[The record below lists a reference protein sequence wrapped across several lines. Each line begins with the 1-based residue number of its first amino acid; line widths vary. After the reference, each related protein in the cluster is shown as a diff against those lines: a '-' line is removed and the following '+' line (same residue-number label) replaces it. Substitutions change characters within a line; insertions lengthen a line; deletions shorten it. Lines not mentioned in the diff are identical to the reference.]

1 MNSQSKSGPLDG
13 VRVLELATVVAAPGT
28 GKYLADFGADVIKI
42 EAPNGDPTR
51 RMGWIGPGEI
61 DSYFWKLVN
70 RNKRCISLDLKTQE
84 GKAAFWALLDDANI
98 LIENMRPG
106 KLEALGFGP
115 DKLLRRNPRI
125 VILRVSG
132 FGQEGPYAR
141 HPGFATIAEALS
153 GLASLLGE
161 PEGPPLLPPIALTDE
176 VTALVG
182 AFATLAALRHA
193 EKTGEGQ
200 VVDVSLLELIF
211 QIMGPLVSAFAH
223 MGYIQPRLGS
233 GIPYTVPRGTYQ
245 CADGKWVAI
254 SSSAD
259 SVAARVLD
267 LVGLTGDHRFIDFQ
281 ARSVNREALEEIVR
295 AWVKERASEE
305 VIRAFRRVDA
315 AIAPLYNM
323 SDIFRDDHFRDRH
336 MITEVDGVA
345 MQNVVA
351 RLSKTPGAVRH
362 PGRPFNADEE
372 QILAQLRERA
382 SEKDDEPS

>member
-70 RNKRCISLDLKTQE
+70 RNKLCISLDLKSPE
-84 GKAAFWALLDDANI
+84 GKAAFWALLDDANV

-115 DKLLRRNPRI
+115 DRLLRRNPRI

-132 FGQEGPYAR
+132 FGQEGPYAQ

-200 VVDVSLLELIF
+200 VVDVSLLESIF

-281 ARSVNREALEEIVR
+281 ARSANREALEEIVR

-305 VIRAFRRVDA
+305 VIRAFRRADA
-315 AIAPLYNM
+315 AIAPLYDM

-362 PGRPFNADEE
+362 PGRPFNADQK
-372 QILAQLRERA
+372 QILAQLRERV